1 MIPLGGATC
10 HGCACAGQV
19 NTGLC
24 APRAGNADGGLGCPP
39 PLPSLRARDFHS
51 CLLLCLRGTLA
62 EGESSPGLG
71 RPSGAMGISAPFWA
85 ALGLGT
91 PRTWLSLCPLVLK
104 ERVYVALQRQRE
116 QCQGR
121 CRACRGEDTGSQRRL
136 VWLLVAGGWPQGSPR
151 PMSGVGVAGCSR
163 EADCSAGFFSL

>member
-51 CLLLCLRGTLA
+51 RLLLCLRGALA
-62 EGESSPGLG
+62 EGGPRQAWAVLRVLWESVHL
-71 RPSGAMGISAPFWA
+71 SGQLWA
-85 ALGLGT
+85 WGHRGHG
-91 PRTWLSLCPLVLK
+91 LSLCPLVLK
-104 ERVYVALQRQRE
+104 EKVYVALQRQRE

>member
-1 MIPLGGATC
+1 MIPLGDLPRLRVCRPGE
-10 HGCACAGQV
+10 HRP
-19 NTGLC
+19 LC
-24 APRAGNADGGLGCPP
+24 
-39 PLPSLRARDFHS
+39 PSGWERRRRARLPAAPS
-51 CLLLCLRGTLA
+51 ESARPGLSLA
-62 EGESSPGLG
+62 FTALPAGGAGGGGSSPGLG